1 MEFHNH
7 RLQIRVLLDD
17 EEEKKLR
24 ELAKARAEEL
34 HMDVSEDT
42 MLKKL
47 IEESITEKL
56 SK

>member
-42 MLKKL
+42 TLKKL